1 MSVLQDGE
9 KQMLE
14 AIPAATKSSRSPP
27 PPAIQFFTVEL
38 APIAD
43 DRIFVGVTATICE
56 HDGDLENME
65 MASERVTSI
74 DEALDTIRAA
84 FVTATLN

>member
-1 MSVLQDGE
+1 
-9 KQMLE
+9 MLE
-14 AIPAATKSSRSPP
+14 AIPAATDSSRSPP

-43 DRIFVGVTATICE
+43 GRIFVGVTATICE
-56 HDGDLENME
+56 RDGDLENME

-74 DEALDTIRAA
+74 DEAFRTIRAA
-84 FVTATLN
+84 VVSATLNLKGVSQ

>member
-1 MSVLQDGE
+1 
-9 KQMLE
+9 MLD
-14 AIPAATKSSRSPP
+14 AIPAATESSHSPP
-27 PPAIQFFTVEL
+27 PPVIQFFTVEL

-43 DRIFVGVTATICE
+43 GRIFVGVTATICE
-56 HDGDLENME
+56 RDGELENME
-65 MASERVTSI
+65 MASGRVTSI